1 MKEGV
6 DSYYNAITRILCV
19 NVKKDLHIF
28 LLSHCM
34 RLAETDE
41 LLFHHVVKRAV
52 KVRFVR
58 CPKCQLVL
66 PELADIPVYK
76 CGGCGTV
83 LQAKNR
89 KRAPIKNSVP
99 DQNEISCASEE
110 ACPPPKGDSSL
121 NEWKKS
127 DQGGAGDCNKELH
140 RQLNSPDEPSSTS
153 GLSCLENEDPLS
165 KSAVHKG
172 DEHSC
177 ALDEKTERYENES
190 RDHHQFTG
198 GENFPNRLA
207 SSDELTCPELGSPIV
222 EAKEDS
228 KGSAIEEREKLELD
242 KDTGCPTLEAEQDM
256 EGLALEATE
265 QLELDEDN
273 FLVDD
278 FSVNDQ
284 NESGISKKR
293 LNSLNNNSTYSEC
306 VIHRDE
312 VSIGSGAHEDGVE
325 SKSLVEQFIG
335 RGQNDFQG
343 HSEEASENVRYTKD
357 IELAR
362 DFEKQSSVCSEM
374 YQSILNES
382 IISDTLM
389 STDHEQF
396 EQFQKEIPSGFDRI
410 SSMDMLEN
418 LPIYICR
425 SDPPVNLRNKIRSP
439 THRSYYAYDGSA
451 SSCDGDD
458 HTPNQYHHQPGRK
471 FKEAYPVSPSE
482 FLLDGRCRVNHTMS
496 GESKIM
502 QQAMNF
508 STAFPPRS
516 HEEFP
521 QSRKHGRA
529 SGGRMTSGN
538 DEHATSLPFISTGS
552 HAGHKHGNRSNYR
565 KNMGHHSSLHP
576 PRMPSDSEPD
586 KIELLRMVYE
596 LEDQLRQTRIN
607 KRMANGQFSAEVMRD
622 EEYNPSYYDQF
633 LEDGE
638 VSGDLN
644 YSRYPVRC
652 SHGKGWP
659 QQRKSSRIPFSS
671 EASHHRH
678 QADCRCL
685 HCSPQVRHFSPQLHP
700 SVCYNKGLHRV
711 AYSSC
716 NCCNHLQSGSSSPQ
730 NYSSSEYSRWDR
742 ETKSDDRRHK
752 DHEMKKLY
760 LREKYSKMRHLRPVA
775 GGAPIISC
783 YHCSELLQLPA
794 DFLLFKRRYHQLRCN
809 ACRKVLKF
817 SLQNQMHVV
826 PFHAE
831 ALAPP
836 PNEVDDN
843 TDQQNPTYEYHLNS
857 CPRTETISCSDDL
870 GPSFCR
876 SVSTEGEFPIQPLGR
891 TSFNRDIS
899 SSSSA
904 APTKERKMKS
914 VMRER
919 YTGSPGPSAKMS
931 KWGKAASSEIEK
943 VPPNGGS
950 PLHRLMGYSSPSE
963 VIHW

>member
-1 MKEGV
+1 M
-6 DSYYNAITRILCV
+6 SSQT
-19 NVKKDLHIF
+19 
-28 LLSHCM
+28 S
-34 RLAETDE
+34 T
-41 LLFHHVVKRAV
+41 

-58 CPKCQLVL
+58 CPTCQLVL

-89 KRAPIKNSVP
+89 KRAPIKTNVL
-99 DQNEISCASEE
+99 DQNEISSASEE
-110 ACPPPKGDSSL
+110 ACPPSKGDASL
-121 NEWKKS
+121 NNGKKS
-127 DQGGAGDCNKELH
+127 DQGGAGDSNKELP
-140 RQLNSPDEPSSTS
+140 RQINSSDEPSSSS
-153 GLSCLENEDPLS
+153 GLSCLEDEDPLS

-177 ALDEKTERYENES
+177 SLEEKTKQYENES
-190 RDHHQFTG
+190 RDHQQFAG
-198 GENFPNRLA
+198 GENFSNRRA

-242 KDTGCPTLEAEQDM
+242 KDAECPTLETEQDM
-256 EGLALEATE
+256 EGLALEVTE
-265 QLELDEDN
+265 PLELDEHN
-273 FLVDD
+273 FLADD
-278 FSVNDQ
+278 FTVNNQ

-312 VSIGSGAHEDGVE
+312 VSIGSGAHEDGKE
-325 SKSLVEQFIG
+325 SKSLVEQIIG
-335 RGQNDFQG
+335 RGQNDIQG
-343 HSEEASENVRYTKD
+343 HNEEASENVRYAKET
-357 IELAR
+357 ELAH
-362 DFEKQSSVCSEM
+362 DFEKQSSVCSDM

-418 LPIYICR
+418 LPLYICR
-425 SDPPVNLRNKIRSP
+425 SDPPVNLRNKIRSH
-439 THRSYYAYDGSA
+439 TRRSYYAYDGSA

-458 HTPNQYHHQPGRK
+458 HIPNQYHHQPGRK

-482 FLLDGRCRVNHTMS
+482 FLLDGRRRVNNTMS
-496 GESKIM
+496 GESKIV
-502 QQAMNF
+502 QRAINF
-508 STAFPPRS
+508 STELPGRS
-516 HEEFP
+516 REELP

-529 SGGRMTSGN
+529 SGSRMTSEK
-538 DEHATSLPFISTGS
+538 DEHATAFPFISTGS
-552 HAGHKHGNRSNYR
+552 HAGHKHRNPSNYR
-565 KNMGHHSSLHP
+565 KNMGHHSSLQL

-596 LEDQLRQTRIN
+596 LEDQLRQTRIA
-607 KRMANGQFSAEVMRD
+607 KRMANGRFSAEVTRD
-622 EEYNPSYYDQF
+622 EEYNPSCYDQF

-659 QQRKSSRIPFSS
+659 QQRKSSRIPFSA
-671 EASHHRH
+671 EASHYRH
-678 QADCRCL
+678 QADCLCL
-685 HCSPQVRHFSPQLHP
+685 HCSPQIRHFSAQLHP
-700 SVCYNKGLHRV
+700 SVCYNKGRRV
-711 AYSSC
+711 AFSSC
-716 NCCNHLQSGSSSPQ
+716 NCCNHLQSGCSSPQ
-730 NYSSSEYSRWDR
+730 NYSSSEYSRWER

-752 DHEMKKLY
+752 DQEMKKLY
-760 LREKYSKMRHLRPVA
+760 LREKYSKMRHVRPVA

-783 YHCSELLQLPA
+783 YHCSELLKLPA
-794 DFLLFKRRYHQLRCN
+794 DFLLFKRKCHQLRCN

-817 SLQNQMHVV
+817 SLQNQIHVV
-826 PFHAE
+826 PFYAE

-836 PNEVDDN
+836 PSEVDDN
-843 TDQQNPTYEYHLNS
+843 TDQQNPGYEYHLNS
-857 CPRTETISCSDDL
+857 CPCTEPISCSDDL

-876 SVSTEGEFPIQPLGR
+876 SISTEGESPIQPLGR

-904 APTKERKMKS
+904 APTKDRKMKS
-914 VMRER
+914 VMREP
-919 YTGSPGPSAKMS
+919 YAGTFGSPGPSAKMS
-931 KWGKAASSEIEK
+931 KWGKAASSEIEE

-950 PLHRLMGYSSPSE
+950 PLHQLMGYSSPSE
-963 VIHW
+963 MIRW